1 MVGGGMAMGGEGAG
15 AEGGSVSETAGA
27 RGGIWVAGCA
37 LHDGGV
43 HSVSAGDDSSSGAAS
58 LAGLKATTAAGYGN
72 GEQGEFIK
80 AGSGPWKEGRWVS
93 GVGSGATRWARP
105 GKMKG
110 SLAARKL
117 RFSSASVNSAF
128 IVDARDRKCVCA
140 VA

>member
-1 MVGGGMAMGGEGAG
+1 M
-15 AEGGSVSETAGA
+15 
-27 RGGIWVAGCA
+27 WVAGCA

-43 HSVSAGDDSSSGAAS
+43 HSVRAGDVSSSGAAS

-93 GVGSGATRWARP
+93 GVVSGATRWASP

-110 SLAARKL
+110 SLATRKL
-117 RFSSASVNSAF
+117 RLSSACVNSAF
-128 IVDARDRKCVCA
+128 IVDARERK
-140 VA
+140 